1 MVLSRKDIDPGFKVE
16 VARGP
21 GGDKAARCFDCGS
34 CAGVCP
40 VSERY
45 PEFDPRKI
53 LHQIKVGLKARLL
66 SSPALWYCSHCDTCA
81 FSCPQEVQFSS
92 VVDVLRQMALEQ
104 GYADPE
110 VWRSWATA
118 PCKAAC
124 PANISIPGFIG
135 AILQGKYAEGL
146 KLIKRDL
153 PFPGICGRVCPHP
166 CEAACNRGLLDAPLA
181 IMHLKR
187 FLADVVA
194 GGGEAA
200 LPQVREKRPEP
211 VAVVG
216 AGPAGLAAA
225 HYLAL
230 EGYGVTVFEKLP
242 VPGGMMAVGIPA
254 FRLPREI
261 LAREIEDIRAL
272 GVTFRLD
279 CEIGRDLSFAE
290 LRKEFAAIFLSV
302 GLHRAQRLGIPGED
316 LAGVRDGLT
325 FLREV
330 NLGRPPELAGR
341 VAVIGGGNVAVD
353 CARVAL
359 RLGYG
364 PVTILY
370 RRTKD
375 EMPAYAQEVESAL
388 EEGVEIQFL
397 TAPVAISGK
406 EGQVTGLTCQRLEL
420 GEPDASGRRR
430 PLPLPG
436 SEFFF
441 PCQVVLPAIGQA
453 GDREF
458 LASLPGLKL
467 SGQNLVVVD
476 EVTGATNLP
485 GVFAGGD
492 VVTGPATVV
501 AAIAAGK
508 EAAISI
514 ARYLRGQDLRAGR
527 PWAWQGLA
535 SRPEGLVPQPRE
547 VIPCLPLAQRLRTFK
562 EVDLGF
568 TEEQARREAARCSR
582 LCGVQKSGE
591 L

>member
-1 MVLSRKDIDPGFKVE
+1 VVLSRKDIDPGFKVE
-16 VARGP
+16 VDRGP

-66 SSPALWYCSHCDTCA
+66 SSPVLWYCSHCDTCA

-166 CEAACNRGLLDAPLA
+166 CEAQCNRGQGDAPLA

-187 FLADVVA
+187 FLADA
-194 GGGEAA
+194 APGGGEAA
-200 LPQVREKRPEP
+200 PPPVREKRPEP
-211 VAVVG
+211 VAIIG
-216 AGPAGLAAA
+216 AGPAGLTAA

-254 FRLPREI
+254 FRLPREV
-261 LAREIEDIRAL
+261 LAQEIEEIRAL
-272 GVTFRLD
+272 GVTFKLD
-279 CEIGRDLSFAE
+279 CEIGRDPSFAE

-330 NLGRPPELAGR
+330 NLARPPKLAGR

-370 RRTKD
+370 RRTKE
-375 EMPAYAQEVESAL
+375 EMPAYAREVESAL

-397 TAPVAISGK
+397 TAPVGISG
-406 EGQVTGLTCQRLEL
+406 EAGRVTGLTCQRLKL

-458 LASLPGLKL
+458 LASLPGLEV

-508 EAAISI
+508 EASISI
-514 ARYLRGQDLRAGR
+514 ARYLKGQDVRAVR
-527 PWAWQGLA
+527 PQAWQGLA

-547 VIPCLPLAQRLRTFK
+547 VMPCLPLAQRLRTFK

-582 LCGVQKSGE
+582 LCGVQKSGDG
-591 L
+591 